1 MIYQDD
7 TFLAD
12 KYVNSHYFFAGYQ
25 IEMWREVACFIS
37 CENSKGK
44 VFIFFPW
51 ISLPLTNEFEVHTVS
66 WIYGPNTQ
74 AVGHKSEQEKQ
85 ASIMYSMDQ
94 DSRLVRYLF
103 YRWVQM
109 EGGRF

>member
-1 MIYQDD
+1 MTYQDD

-44 VFIFFPW
+44 VFIFASGFLYLLLTSLRFILLVGFMAQTHKPW
-51 ISLPLTNEFEVHTVS
+51 AINLSRKNKLP
-66 WIYGPNTQ
+66 
-74 AVGHKSEQEKQ
+74 
-85 ASIMYSMDQ
+85 
-94 DSRLVRYLF
+94 
-103 YRWVQM
+103 
-109 EGGRF
+109 